1 VEPQTVVALGGIT
14 VSYLTRKQVHLDPA
28 VVEDLERI
36 VRTKGGRR
44 KGYSFSH
51 EVNVA
56 LREYVRRCAAEKDE
70 QTLTPVWERLLN
82 EKFGQLEAWL
92 RPGVW
97 GGATYSTTAS
107 LMLLELM
114 CGKTID
120 PKEAKDHFELIR
132 GRAWKM
138 VRKDPA
144 AARTATAEDER

>member
-1 VEPQTVVALGGIT
+1 MRRETVAALGGIR
-14 VSYLTRKQVHLDPA
+14 VSYLTRKQVHLDPS

-36 VRTKGGRR
+36 VRSKGGRR

-56 LREYVRRCAAEKDE
+56 LREYVQRCAVQKEE
-70 QTLTPVWERLLN
+70 QALTPLWERLLN

-120 PKEAKDHFELIR
+120 PKEARDHFELIR

-144 AARTATAEDER
+144 AVRSSGEDER